1 MIKMTRT
8 RDHTHTWWTCFRWQH
23 PSKATTMESNE
34 DRYQANYKHI
44 KKCRTI
50 TLRAIMNILS
60 QKQMFLSHEFD
71 FFRLLIPCI
80 FLHFLNN
87 QTNKMKPNQREKVT

>member
-1 MIKMTRT
+1 
-8 RDHTHTWWTCFRWQH
+8 
-23 PSKATTMESNE
+23 
-34 DRYQANYKHI
+34 
-44 KKCRTI
+44 
-50 TLRAIMNILS
+50 MNILS

-87 QTNKMKPNQREKVT
+87 QTNKKKPNQREKVTWEEIKTEGAHTYWFGDYFFLSN